1 MCEDSAWCCLMLTL
15 FCHKLYAYTNIG
27 TKDLISEYIDEV
39 VTQLN
44 WICDE
49 PAPVVENDKPFD
61 LTAKYEFFLNIRQS
75 FGRTSLLLSGGG
87 TLGKGQG
94 ICVDL

>member
-1 MCEDSAWCCLMLTL
+1 
-15 FCHKLYAYTNIG
+15 
-27 TKDLISEYIDEV
+27 LISEYIDEV

-49 PAPVVENDKPFD
+49 PATIIEDGKVFD
-61 LTAKYEFFLNIRQS
+61 LKAKYEFFLNIRQS

-87 TLGKGQG
+87 TLGKEEFPS
-94 ICVDL
+94 CAC